1 MSAMPAASDLLHRF
15 VIERS
20 GVRGVLVRLED
31 AWTAIRE
38 RTPYPPAL
46 ASLLGQ
52 TVAGAAL
59 LSGHSKIDGRLSI
72 QMRGEGALRT
82 LFGEYASSGRLR
94 GIALWN
100 DPLPE
105 SLGPREF
112 GAGALLAITIET
124 DPRGPRE
131 GTRYQGLV
139 GLDAERLDRALEA
152 YFEQSEQLPTRLLL
166 AADDRRACG
175 LMLQQLPGESRD
187 PDGWTRAQA
196 LFDTLADAELLDCD
210 PAVLLHRLFHEDG
223 VQLLG
228 TQVLHFGC
236 ACSRE
241 RVGAVLVSLGRD
253 EALAA
258 LTEAGVADIACEF
271 CGKHYLFD
279 RVDIEQLFVGGGS
292 APPGGPPH

>member
-1 MSAMPAASDLLHRF
+1 MSAVPAPVDLLHRF

-38 RTPYPPAL
+38 RTPYPPSLSA
-46 ASLLGQ
+46 LLGQ

-59 LSGHSKIDGRLSI
+59 ISGHSKIDGRLSI

-82 LFGEYASSGRLR
+82 LFGEYASGGRLR

-105 SLGPREF
+105 RLGPREF
-112 GAGALLAITIET
+112 GPGALLAITIET

-131 GTRYQGLV
+131 GTRYQGMV
-139 GLDAERLDRALEA
+139 GLDAERLDQALEA
-152 YFEQSEQLPTRLLL
+152 YFAQSEQLPTRLLL
-166 AADDRRACG
+166 AADGSRACG

-196 LFDTLADAELLDCD
+196 IFDTLGDAELLGTD
-210 PAVLLHRLFHEDG
+210 PEVLLHRLFHEDG

-228 TQVLHFGC
+228 TQPLHFGC
-236 ACSRE
+236 ACTRE
-241 RVGAVLVSLGRD
+241 RVGAMLVSLGRE

-258 LTEAGVADIACEF
+258 LTDSGSADIACEF
-271 CGKHYLFD
+271 CGQHYLFD
-279 RVDIEQLFVGGGS
+279 RIDIEQLFAGGGS
-292 APPGGPPH
+292 APPGGPAH